1 MQVFADRTD
10 AGRQLAAR
18 LADVPAVSAA
28 DRVVVL
34 AVPRGGLPVGAEVAR
49 LLDAPLDVAVVRK
62 LRSPANPE
70 LGYGAI
76 DAEGHV
82 DLDERTVERL
92 GITREEIEAEVADR
106 RERVQQRLAL
116 YREVTDRVE
125 MTGAC
130 VVVVDD
136 GIATGGTARQACA
149 FARRAGAARVVMAAP
164 VGPADV
170 DQRLADVADE
180 VVVLVHPVEFLSVSQ
195 AYEDFAM
202 LDDEA
207 AVDAVRAALADG

>member
-1 MQVFADRTD
+1 MHVFADRTD

-18 LADVPAVSAA
+18 LAEVSAVA
-28 DRVVVL
+28 GAERVVVL

-49 LLDAPLDVAVVRK
+49 TLHAPLDVAVVRK

-106 RERVQQRLAL
+106 RALVQQRLEL

-125 MTGAC
+125 MAGAC

-136 GIATGGTARQACA
+136 GVATGGTARQACA
-149 FARRAGAARVVMAAP
+149 FARRAGATRVVMAAP
-164 VGPADV
+164 VGPDDV
-170 DQRLADVADE
+170 EERLADVADD
-180 VVVLVHPVEFLSVSQ
+180 VVVLVHPAEFLSVSQ

-202 LDDEA
+202 LDDDA

>member
-10 AGRQLAAR
+10 AGRQVAAR
-18 LADVPAVSAA
+18 LADVPTVVGA

-49 LLDAPLDVAVVRK
+49 TLGAPLDVAVVRK

-82 DLDERTVERL
+82 DLDEDTVERL
-92 GITREEIEAEVADR
+92 GITREEIEAEIADR
-106 RERVQQRLAL
+106 RELVQQRLEL

-125 MTGAC
+125 MAGAC

-170 DQRLADVADE
+170 EQRLADVADE
-180 VVVLVHPVEFLSVSQ
+180 VVVLVHPAEFLSVSQ

-207 AVDAVRAALADG
+207 AVDAVRATLADG

>member
-10 AGRQLAAR
+10 AGRQVAAR
-18 LADVPAVSAA
+18 LADVPTVVGA

-49 LLDAPLDVAVVRK
+49 ALAAPLDVAVVRK

-82 DLDERTVERL
+82 DLDEDTVERL
-92 GITREEIEAEVADR
+92 GITHEEIEAEIADR
-106 RERVQQRLAL
+106 RELVQQRLEL

-125 MTGAC
+125 MAGAC

-170 DQRLADVADE
+170 EHRLADVADE
-180 VVVLVHPVEFLSVSQ
+180 VVVLVHPAEFLSVSQ

>member
-1 MQVFADRTD
+1 MHVFADRTD

-18 LADVPAVSAA
+18 LAEVSAVA
-28 DRVVVL
+28 GAERVVVL

-49 LLDAPLDVAVVRK
+49 TLEAPLDVAVVRK

-92 GITREEIEAEVADR
+92 GITQEEIEAEVADR
-106 RERVQQRLAL
+106 RALVQQRLEL

-125 MTGAC
+125 MAGAC

-149 FARRAGAARVVMAAP
+149 FARRAGATRVVMAAP
-164 VGPADV
+164 VGPDDV
-170 DQRLADVADE
+170 DERLADVADD
-180 VVVLVHPVEFLSVSQ
+180 VVVLVHPAEFLSVSQ

-202 LDDEA
+202 LDDDA

>member
-10 AGRQLAAR
+10 AGRQVAAR
-18 LADVPAVSAA
+18 LADVPTLAGA
-28 DRVVVL
+28 DRLVVL

-49 LLDAPLDVAVVRK
+49 ALGAPLDVAVVRK

-82 DLDERTVERL
+82 DLDEDTVERL
-92 GITREEIEAEVADR
+92 GITREEIEAEIADR
-106 RERVQQRLAL
+106 RELVQQRLEL

-125 MTGAC
+125 MAGAC

-170 DQRLADVADE
+170 EHRLADVADE
-180 VVVLVHPVEFLSVSQ
+180 VVVLVHPAEFLSVSQ

>member
-1 MQVFADRTD
+1 MHVFADRPD
-10 AGRQLAAR
+10 AGRQLAAG
-18 LADVPAVSAA
+18 LAEVPAVAGA
-28 DRVVVL
+28 DRLVVL

-49 LLDAPLDVAVVRK
+49 AFDAPLDVAVVRK

-82 DLDERTVERL
+82 ELDEPTVERL
-92 GITREEIEAEVADR
+92 GITSEEIEAEIADR
-106 RERVQQRLAL
+106 RELVRRRLEL
-116 YREVTDRVE
+116 YRDVTDRVE
-125 MTGAC
+125 MAGAC

-149 FARRAGAARVVMAAP
+149 FARRAGASRVVMAAP

-170 DQRLADVADE
+170 EERLAGVADE
-180 VVVLVHPVEFLSVSQ
+180 VVVLVRPAELLSVSQ
-195 AYEDFAM
+195 AYEDFAL
-202 LDDEA
+202 LDDDT

>member
-18 LADVPAVSAA
+18 LTDVPTVVGA
-28 DRVVVL
+28 DRVIVL

-49 LLDAPLDVAVVRK
+49 ALAAPLDVAVVRK

-82 DLDERTVERL
+82 DLDEDTVERL
-92 GITREEIEAEVADR
+92 GITREEIEAEIADR
-106 RERVQQRLAL
+106 RELVQQRLEL

-125 MTGAC
+125 MAGAC

-170 DQRLADVADE
+170 EHRLADVADE
-180 VVVLVHPVEFLSVSQ
+180 VVVLVHPAEFLSVSQ